1 MRKNSII
8 FVAALS
14 MTIAH
19 HAYADDQNNNEMQV
33 QPDLTAAWIEP
44 VNGQSPSWVQ
54 ANESVALTQSDR
66 QIVAAND
73 AGTILKIGDQYVLTD
88 AALHL
93 IGIVQ
98 VPIGTSWLGMDDKN
112 RIFAFDGQHLLYAES
127 FEKALEADGFA
138 TAIKLEQ
145 VTQIDSRNAVIA
157 YAIDQKLVF
166 SNLDT
171 AQTTQTLLRDF
182 FDDERVAQMTPEA
195 IENAKN
201 KKNKSSKSKTKT
213 NSSEEQSDLP
223 PIEVQALVMRHDG
236 VTVLKVHRLLQ
247 TRVFVSKDD
256 GRSWTMMSDAPATI
270 ERKLGWIWNGKDRV
284 LSADATAWLN
294 VCGKPLDLFERYE
307 PSQRPRKSIPVQLSN
322 RWPDSPVKT
331 VETVSED
338 TASEASTTVSE
349 AEVDSQCIQV
359 DAVPVFAKTS
369 TVEVPAPTSYLSPRS
384 LQPLGT
390 RYYFTNEGT
399 QVAPDAPQLWR
410 HVANASAPERVE
422 LPQEC
427 DPLYVTGDK
436 GLGVLLCSQGE
447 NASQIYAYVRSDDMG
462 WYAEATLP
470 KEIAQ
475 GTRMLMAEDGTLVL
489 SSDCQNVVIP
499 AVDAVFDAEG
509 NVVVEAV
516 PETTQVMCH
525 AAVRD
530 AVEIGDPE
538 AWRIER
544 INDALDFRPYGAGRV
559 LALAKNNDQTERLI
573 MLSGTNVETVVEAFD
588 ASPYQGVEMTPEGC
602 FALYDAETSDLGSR
616 LLTPAGKLSNVN
628 CATAQEL
635 TLLRRQALSQDA
647 EWEVGD
653 NRFGMRLGAG
663 AYFASGIQ
671 TWFMR
676 VEGLFPIY
684 GGKYELGAIFRM
696 AGGNEGASMGYM
708 GLLAARWRY
717 DEFEK
722 FDFAV
727 GAGIGYGQLTGYV
740 EKTEETAEGEVVETE
755 KSAKYRKA
763 HKATLHYMISGM
775 AAYRLSE
782 QWKIYINA
790 ELLGGAAWGID
801 IGAGIEIRF

>member
-1 MRKNSII
+1 MRTNRVT

-14 MTIAH
+14 MMIAH
-19 HAYADDQNNNEMQV
+19 NAYADDQNNDETQV

-44 VNGQSPSWVQ
+44 VSGQAPSWVQ
-54 ANESVALTQSDR
+54 ANESVALTQSAM

-73 AGTILKIGDQYVLTD
+73 AGTIIKMGELYVLTD

-93 IGIVQ
+93 MGVVQ
-98 VPIGTSWLGMDDKN
+98 VPAGSSWIGMDDKN
-112 RIFAFDGQHLLYAES
+112 RIFAFDGQRLMYAES
-127 FEKALEADGFA
+127 FEKALEENGFVSA
-138 TAIKLEQ
+138 MKMEQ

-157 YAIDQKLVF
+157 YADEQKLIF

-171 AQTTQTLLRDF
+171 AQMTQVLLNDF

-195 IENAKN
+195 IERAQN
-201 KKNKSSKSKTKT
+201 KKNKSSKSKTKP
-213 NSSEEQSDLP
+213 NSSEEQSNLP

-256 GRSWTMMSDAPATI
+256 GRSWTLMSEAPTTI

-284 LSADATAWLN
+284 LSADATAWLE
-294 VCGKPLDLFERYE
+294 VCGETIDLFERYE
-307 PSQRPRKSIPVQLSN
+307 PSQRPREAVPVQLSN
-322 RWPDSPVKT
+322 RWPASPENPVAT
-331 VETVSED
+331 ITDAAATEENP
-338 TASEASTTVSE
+338 TAGA
-349 AEVDSQCIQV
+349 AASQCIQV
-359 DAVPVFAKTS
+359 EAVPVFSKAS
-369 TVEVPAPTSYLSPRS
+369 VAEDASLTSYLSPKA
-384 LQPLGT
+384 LQSLGT

-399 QVAPDAPQLWR
+399 LSEPKLPQLWR
-410 HVANASAPERVE
+410 HAPNATAPERVD
-422 LPQEC
+422 LPQGC
-427 DPLYVTGDK
+427 DPLYVAGDK

-462 WYAEATLP
+462 WYAETTLP

-475 GTRMLMAEDGTLVL
+475 GTRMVMAEDGTLVL

-499 AVDAVFDAEG
+499 AVEAVFDAEG

-516 PETTQVMCH
+516 PEATQMMCH
-525 AAVRD
+525 AAVRN

-544 INDALDFRPYGAGRV
+544 ITDALDFRPYSAGRV
-559 LALAKNNDQTERLI
+559 LALAKNNDQTDRLI
-573 MLSGTNVETVVEAFD
+573 MLSGTNVETLVESFD
-588 ASPYQGVEMTPEGC
+588 ASPYQGAEMTPEGC
-602 FALYDAETSDLGSR
+602 FALYDAETGDAGSR

-647 EWEVGD
+647 EWEIGD

-708 GLLAARWRY
+708 GLIAARWRY

-740 EKTEETAEGEVVETE
+740 EKTEETAEGETVETE